1 MVIENEDS
9 KRRSCLCLTNIWMD
23 TDHECKRKFLPFSMI
38 NYRSIQEAY
47 SSFSNG
53 ELLLGGLLFRD
64 THSSLISSGNVV
76 RLLGHMELHM
86 AV

>member
-1 MVIENEDS
+1 
-9 KRRSCLCLTNIWMD
+9 
-23 TDHECKRKFLPFSMI
+23 MI
-38 NYRSIQEAY
+38 NYLSKIEAS

-64 THSSLISSGNVV
+64 THGSLISSGNVV